1 MKIGLALAF
10 LILLSMRGLW
20 VQQITRLP
28 ETDRIR
34 LAEAFRIAEA
44 LGNRVWSGW
53 DKAPFA
59 VLLVTPQ
66 NESLVR
72 HPRPS

>member
-1 MKIGLALAF
+1 
-10 LILLSMRGLW
+10 
-20 VQQITRLP
+20 
-28 ETDRIR
+28 
-34 LAEAFRIAEA
+34 LAEAFRIAET

-66 NESLVR
+66 NEYLECVTATSR
-72 HPRPS
+72 G